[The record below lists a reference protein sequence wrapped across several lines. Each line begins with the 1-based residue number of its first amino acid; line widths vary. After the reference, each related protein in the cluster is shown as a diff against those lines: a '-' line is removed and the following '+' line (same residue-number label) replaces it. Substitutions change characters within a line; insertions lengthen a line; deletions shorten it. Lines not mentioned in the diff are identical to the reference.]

1 MRDILNVLKFS
12 KQLRGYYIG
21 IMLLSVVVALIN
33 LAQPF
38 IVKSVIDEL
47 SLPAFSEK
55 KLIIFVILYFLSDV
69 AITIFSNVG
78 GYLGDMMTVKL
89 RRFLSERYYSH
100 LLKLPQRYFDNQRTG
115 ALVNKL
121 SRSIENLTQT
131 LQFFSNSALQLVIT
145 TVLTIAITAY
155 YSVIAAVLMF
165 ALYPLL
171 FWLTTRSSEK
181 WQEIEHK
188 KNSLLDD
195 ALGRFTEV
203 VAQMSVVKS
212 FRQGPREFKLFE
224 GKFGDVIPLTDTQSR
239 FWHKQDIFRRL
250 VLNIIFAGIFGTIV
264 WQTSNSDLDLG
275 ELILLIQFAQLM
287 RVPLFSLSFIVDSGQ
302 RAIAG
307 SRDFFEVMNL
317 DTEEDAESE
326 TAIVEKL
333 DVTDAGVTFDNV
345 SFSYEE
351 LAVIEKLSF
360 NIKSGQKLALVSESG
375 GGKST
380 LANLLIGLYEPTS
393 GTIKVGGQDIKAK
406 PLSWI
411 REQVGVVFQDAELFS
426 GSIYENIS
434 YAIADSSIEK
444 VEEAAK
450 AANAH
455 KFIKQ
460 LPDGYYTQIGERGV
474 KLSGGQKQRIAIA
487 RALLKDAPILIL
499 DEATSALDS
508 KTEVEVQAALEV
520 LMENRTSLIIAHR
533 LSTISN
539 VDQILTLKDGG
550 IDEIGS
556 PAELAETGGIYS
568 QLVQLQNAD
577 PEERKKYLEQFDLSL

>member
-1 MRDILNVLKFS
+1 MRDILNILKFS

-21 IMLLSVVVALIN
+21 ITVLSVVVALIN

-38 IVKSVIDEL
+38 ITKAVIDEL
-47 SLPAFSEK
+47 ELELTSTKVL
-55 KLIIFVILYFLSDV
+55 LILVVLYFLSDFG
-69 AITIFSNVG
+69 ITMFTNVG
-78 GYLGDMMTVKL
+78 GYFGDMMTVKL
-89 RRFLSERYYSH
+89 RRFLSERYYNH

-145 TVLTIAITAY
+145 TVLTFAITFR
-155 YSVIAAVLMF
+155 YSPIAALLMF
-165 ALYPLL
+165 ALYPIL
-171 FWLTTRSSEK
+171 FWLTTRTSEK

-188 KNSLLDD
+188 KNGLLDE

-203 VAQMSVVKS
+203 VAQMRVVKS
-212 FRQGPREFKLFE
+212 FRQGRREHDIFQE
-224 GKFGDVIPLTDTQSR
+224 KFADVIPLTDTQSKY
-239 FWHKQDIFRRL
+239 WHQQDVVRRL

-264 WQTSNSDLDLG
+264 WQAENGSLTTG
-275 ELILLIQFAQLM
+275 ELVLLIQFALYM
-287 RVPLFSLSFIVDSGQ
+287 RIPLFSLSFIVDSGQ

-317 DTEEDAESE
+317 DLEIEESDES
-326 TAIVEKL
+326 ASVEKIP
-333 DVTDAGVTFDNV
+333 VTNASVRFKNV

-351 LAVIEKLSF
+351 LGVINNLSF
-360 NIKSGQKLALVSESG
+360 DIESGRKLALVSESG
-375 GGKST
+375 GGKTT
-380 LANLLIGLYEPTS
+380 LANLLIGLYKATDGE
-393 GTIKVGGQDIKAK
+393 IVVGDQDIDNK

-426 GSIYENIS
+426 GTVFENIS
-434 YAIADSSIEK
+434 YANEKSTIEEVRK
-444 VEEAAK
+444 AAT
-450 AANAH
+450 AANADD
-455 KFIKQ
+455 FINK

-508 KTEVEVQAALEV
+508 KTEVEVQEALEV
-520 LMENRTSLIIAHR
+520 LMKNRTSLIIAHR
-533 LSTISN
+533 LSTIAN
-539 VDQILTLKDGG
+539 VDNILTLKNGAV
-550 IDEIGS
+550 DEFGT
-556 PAELAETGGIYS
+556 PEELANSGGTYS
-568 QLVQLQNAD
+568 KLLKLQNSD
-577 PEERKKYLEQFDLSL
+577 PEERKKYLKQFDLA